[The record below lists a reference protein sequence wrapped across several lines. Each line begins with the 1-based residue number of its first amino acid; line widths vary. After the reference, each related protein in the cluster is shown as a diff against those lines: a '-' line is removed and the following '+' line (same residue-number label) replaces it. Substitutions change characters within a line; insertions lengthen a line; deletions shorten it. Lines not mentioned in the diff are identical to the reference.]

1 MNCFF
6 KKFTFFILL
15 VLITVSCKEDQ
26 DNQIL
31 QSRAENRKALGISA
45 EDLLSDDSYK
55 SMTVEMVY
63 SPAYRPTQQTLDG
76 FTTFIT
82 SRVNKPDGVRFIET
96 IISDQTGPF
105 SISQIRNIENE
116 QRTIYTQGD
125 DIAVYVYF
133 ASGNANSDTNT
144 TVTLGTAY
152 QNTSIVIY
160 EKTLQEVTNNVQDDL
175 TRLEATTLHHEFGH
189 IFGLVNIQNDDIHP
203 GDKHEDLDH
212 PKHCIIDDCLM
223 YYQAQG
229 ITKDNLRSRIKRLK
243 VLQNIPGFDP
253 DFCMEDLQA
262 KGGN

>member
-1 MNCFF
+1 M
-6 KKFTFFILL
+6 
-15 VLITVSCKEDQ
+15 
-26 DNQIL
+26 
-31 QSRAENRKALGISA
+31 
-45 EDLLSDDSYK
+45 
-55 SMTVEMVY
+55 
-63 SPAYRPTQQTLDG
+63 
-76 FTTFIT
+76 TFINA
-82 SRVNKPDGVRFIET
+82 RVNKPDGVSFIET
-96 IISDQTGPF
+96 IISDQNGPF

-223 YYQAQG
+223 YYQAQS
-229 ITKDNLRSRIKRLK
+229 ITKDNLISRIKRLK